1 MKIITVEEHF
11 TDQRIVDSNAAY
23 GDASGMADLPEK
35 VKTALNGMRFTG
47 EMLTD
52 RDDKRL
58 KFMDEQ
64 KVDVQVLSYTAPVSD
79 MVPTEEA
86 LKICRQ
92 ANDILAGLMEEH
104 PDRFLA
110 FATLPMADPEAA
122 AKELERC
129 AKEHHFV
136 GALITGTWQGKFYDD
151 PVFFPIFDKAAELD
165 VPISWHPEFPD
176 AKIMNHYYLS
186 DNYPLLTG
194 MQFGTAGFGW
204 HLDVG
209 LHMARMILSGIFD
222 KLPNLKFISSHWGET
237 IPSMLDRMDQIM
249 KPEQTG
255 LKKKISDYYHENV
268 YYTPSGILSKDQ
280 FEYMVKVFGADH
292 IIWALDYPYV
302 KFDSC
307 STDFL
312 MDSDLTDGEKELIAH
327 GNAEKLFHLS

>member
-151 PVFFPIFDKAAELD
+151 PVVVRQIKRCSERHIKYCCLRSIAGESGRLFLVDSARFLLPK
-165 VPISWHPEFPD
+165 HHH
-176 AKIMNHYYLS
+176 AK
-186 DNYPLLTG
+186 
-194 MQFGTAGFGW
+194 
-204 HLDVG
+204 
-209 LHMARMILSGIFD
+209 
-222 KLPNLKFISSHWGET
+222 
-237 IPSMLDRMDQIM
+237 
-249 KPEQTG
+249 
-255 LKKKISDYYHENV
+255 
-268 YYTPSGILSKDQ
+268 
-280 FEYMVKVFGADH
+280 YMVVQ
-292 IIWALDYPYV
+292 
-302 KFDSC
+302 S
-307 STDFL
+307 
-312 MDSDLTDGEKELIAH
+312 
-327 GNAEKLFHLS
+327 

>member
-194 MQFGTAGFGW
+194 MQFGTAGFR
-204 HLDVG
+204 V
-209 LHMARMILSGIFD
+209 ASGC
-222 KLPNLKFISSHWGET
+222 G
-237 IPSMLDRMDQIM
+237 
-249 KPEQTG
+249 
-255 LKKKISDYYHENV
+255 
-268 YYTPSGILSKDQ
+268 TPYGKD
-280 FEYMVKVFGADH
+280 
-292 IIWALDYPYV
+292 
-302 KFDSC
+302 
-307 STDFL
+307 DFVRYL
-312 MDSDLTDGEKELIAH
+312 
-327 GNAEKLFHLS
+327 